1 MSEGNY
7 IKINRSIL
15 EWEWYKNINTK
26 VLFLHMILKANW
38 KEGKFEGNTIE
49 RGSFVSSIHKL
60 SEETGLTEREV
71 RTAISHLKK
80 TNELTS
86 KSHNKYTIFTIEK
99 YNVYQASEDS
109 EDKQETDEGQASD
122 KQETSE
128 RQANDNNRRKKEEKE
143 GKKGIDYQLIVD
155 MYNNTCVSLPRVTI
169 LSEKR
174 KKAIRARLR
183 IYSIDDL
190 QRLFT
195 KAQESNYLKGKNKNN
210 WNADFDWLIQDAN
223 IAKVLDDKYINRL
236 EEVKQETIKTANQ
249 NRFCNFPQRDYSG
262 EIQSLEQQLLLK
274 QMGEVI

>member
-128 RQANDNNRRKKEEKE
+128 RQANDNNRRKKEV
-143 GKKGIDYQLIVD
+143 KKGINYQLIVD
-155 MYNNTCVSLPRVTI
+155 MYNNTCVSLPCVTV

-195 KAQESNYLKGKNKNN
+195 KAQESNFLKGKNKNN
-210 WNADFDWLIQDAN
+210 WNADFDWLIQDEN
-223 IAKVLDDKYINRL
+223 MTKVLRDKYINRP
-236 EEVKQETIKTANQ
+236 EEVKQETIKPANQ

-262 EIQSLEQQLLLK
+262 KIQSLEQQLLLK
-274 QMGEVI
+274 QMREVI